1 MTHALALFVHAVAGP
16 WTAALSVPL
25 LVAWVVALVTDG
37 QPADDQP
44 ESWSNGLTREQPTQ
58 LEG

>member
-1 MTHALALFVHAVAGP
+1 MSLALFVHAVAGP

-44 ESWSNGLTREQPTQ
+44 ETWSNGLATYTTTE